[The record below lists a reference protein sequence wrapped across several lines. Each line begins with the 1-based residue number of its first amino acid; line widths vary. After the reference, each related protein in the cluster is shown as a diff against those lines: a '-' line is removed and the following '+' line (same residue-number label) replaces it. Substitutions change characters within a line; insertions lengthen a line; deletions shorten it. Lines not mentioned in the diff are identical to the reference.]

1 MLIANGMKRASHV
14 RLGET
19 RISRKNAFFKWES
32 STGMSGNETQRNE
45 WAAND
50 ANNSVIDEA
59 GEWQLGHATPT
70 VKTDRHVTRQQAR
83 HATVAPTDA
92 KTAVPENDAK
102 DDTGLGLSMPS
113 VIGTALAAVTATVLS
128 TQIGIA
134 GSLIGTVVASIVSN
148 VASKVYARMMSA
160 SIDAITSKAQEH
172 LGQQGDSDDKENST
186 TVGLASDAEGNMS
199 DTMKMPRIDEI
210 GESPQANGGR
220 KGREEHGSSS
230 LTGMLHGIA
239 HDKKAMAIIV
249 AISAALVSMAVVAV
263 VINTTTNGEGIG
275 TKPTYTYTVPTV
287 SSVTE
292 DDSNVNNAN
301 QAYGAIQRNGEGF
314 HPDNVNA
321 ENTNRNEESTN
332 RNTTNAD
339 AENSNRNVTSVEN
352 TSADSGTGT
361 SSNADNASTSGN
373 KETNNVPTGNGG
385 TSSSSNASANGSGTS
400 NAGNGSSSGG
410 NATSGS
416 SNAGNGTSS
425 SSNSANGSSA
435 SQGSTNSDKE
445 KSDSV
450 TTHGSNGGNGAT
462 ESAQD

>member
-1 MLIANGMKRASHV
+1 MKRASHV
-14 RLGET
+14 RLWET

-32 STGMSGNETQRNE
+32 STGMSGSETQRNE

-50 ANNSVIDEA
+50 ASNSVIDEA

-92 KTAVPENDAK
+92 KAAVTENNAS

-239 HDKKAMAIIV
+239 HDKKAMTIIV

-275 TKPTYTYTVPTV
+275 TKPTYTYTAPTV
-287 SSVTE
+287 SSVAE

-301 QAYGAIQRNGEGF
+301 QAYGAIPRNGEGL

-321 ENTNRNEESTN
+321 ENANRNEENAN

-339 AENSNRNVTSVEN
+339 AENSSMNVTSTESTN
-352 TSADSGTGT
+352 ADSGTGT
-361 SSNADNASTSGN
+361 SSNAGNASTSGN
-373 KETNNVPTGNGG
+373 KETNNASTGNGG
-385 TSSSSNASANGSGTS
+385 TSSSGNASSAHGSSTS

-416 SNAGNGTSS
+416 SNASTSS
-425 SSNSANGSSA
+425 SSSSANGSSA
-435 SQGSTNSDKE
+435 SQGSTNSGAE

>member
-1 MLIANGMKRASHV
+1 MKRASHV
-14 RLGET
+14 RLWET

-32 STGMSGNETQRNE
+32 STGMSGSETQRNE
-45 WAAND
+45 WTAND

-70 VKTDRHVTRQQAR
+70 VKTGRHVTRQQAR

-92 KTAVPENDAK
+92 KAAVTENNAS

-275 TKPTYTYTVPTV
+275 TKPTYTYTAPTV
-287 SSVTE
+287 NSVAE

-301 QAYGAIQRNGEGF
+301 QAYGAIPRNGEGL

-321 ENTNRNEESTN
+321 ENANRNEENAN

-339 AENSNRNVTSVEN
+339 AENSSMNVTSTESTN
-352 TSADSGTGT
+352 TDSGTGT
-361 SSNADNASTSGN
+361 SSNAGNASTSGN
-373 KETNNVPTGNGG
+373 KETNNASTGNGG
-385 TSSSSNASANGSGTS
+385 TSSSGNASSTNGSSTS

-410 NATSGS
+410 NAMSGS

-435 SQGSTNSDKE
+435 SQGSTNSGAE

>member
-1 MLIANGMKRASHV
+1 
-14 RLGET
+14 
-19 RISRKNAFFKWES
+19 
-32 STGMSGNETQRNE
+32 MSGSETQRNE
-45 WAAND
+45 WVAND
-50 ANNSVIDEA
+50 TSNSVTDEA
-59 GEWQLGHATPT
+59 SEWQLGNAAPA

-148 VASKVYARMMSA
+148 VASKVYERMMSA

-172 LGQQGDSDDKENST
+172 LGQQGDNDNKESST
-186 TVGLASDAEGNMS
+186 TVGQASDAEGNMS

-210 GESPQANGGR
+210 GESPQADGSK
-220 KGREEHGSSS
+220 KGREKHDGSSMTS
-230 LTGMLHGIA
+230 VLHGIA

-249 AISAALVSMAVVAV
+249 AIAAALVSMAVVAV

-275 TKPTYTYTVPTV
+275 TKPTYTYTAPTV
-287 SSVTE
+287 SSVAE

-301 QAYGAIQRNGEGF
+301 QAYGVIPRNGEGLHPGL

-339 AENSNRNVTSVEN
+339 AENSSKNVTSVEN

-361 SSNADNASTSGN
+361 SSNAGNASTSGN

-385 TSSSSNASANGSGTS
+385 TSSSGNASANGSSTS

-425 SSNSANGSSA
+425 SSNPTNGSST
-435 SQGSTNSDKE
+435 SQSSTNSDKE

-462 ESAQD
+462 E

>member
-1 MLIANGMKRASHV
+1 MKRASHV
-14 RLGET
+14 RLWET

-32 STGMSGNETQRNE
+32 STGMSGSETQRNE
-45 WAAND
+45 LAAND
-50 ANNSVIDEA
+50 ANNFVIDEA

-92 KTAVPENDAK
+92 KAAVTENNAK

-275 TKPTYTYTVPTV
+275 TKPTYTYTAPTV
-287 SSVTE
+287 SSVAE

-301 QAYGAIQRNGEGF
+301 QAYGAIPRNGEGL

-321 ENTNRNEESTN
+321 ENAN

-339 AENSNRNVTSVEN
+339 AENSSMNVTSTESTN
-352 TSADSGTGT
+352 TDSGTGT
-361 SSNADNASTSGN
+361 SSNAGNASTSGN
-373 KETNNVPTGNGG
+373 KETNNASTGNGG
-385 TSSSSNASANGSGTS
+385 TSSSGNASSTNGSSTS

-435 SQGSTNSDKE
+435 SQGSTNSGAE

>member
-1 MLIANGMKRASHV
+1 MLD
-14 RLGET
+14 LGKLESAERT
-19 RISRKNAFFKWES
+19 PFLQGES
-32 STGMSGNETQRNE
+32 STGMSGSETQRNE
-45 WAAND
+45 WVVND
-50 ANNSVIDEA
+50 ASNSVTDEA
-59 GEWQLGHATPT
+59 SEWQLGNATPA

-92 KTAVPENDAK
+92 KAAVTENNAK

-172 LGQQGDSDDKENST
+172 LGQQGDSNDKENST

-220 KGREEHGSSS
+220 KGREKHDGSS

-249 AISAALVSMAVVAV
+249 AIAAALVSMAVVAV

-361 SSNADNASTSGN
+361 SSNAGNASTSGN
-373 KETNNVPTGNGG
+373 KETNNMPTGNGG
-385 TSSSSNASANGSGTS
+385 TLSSGNASANGSSTS

-425 SSNSANGSSA
+425 SSNPTNGSST
-435 SQGSTNSDKE
+435 SQSSTNSDKE

-462 ESAQD
+462 EAQD

>member
-1 MLIANGMKRASHV
+1 MKRASHV
-14 RLGET
+14 RLWET

-32 STGMSGNETQRNE
+32 STGMSGSETQRNE

-50 ANNSVIDEA
+50 ASNSVIDEA

-92 KTAVPENDAK
+92 KAAVTENNAS

-249 AISAALVSMAVVAV
+249 AIAAALVSMAVVAV

-275 TKPTYTYTVPTV
+275 TKPTYTYTAPTV
-287 SSVTE
+287 SSVAE

-301 QAYGAIQRNGEGF
+301 QAYGAIPRNGEGL

-321 ENTNRNEESTN
+321 ENANRNEENAN

-339 AENSNRNVTSVEN
+339 AENSSMNVTSTESTN
-352 TSADSGTGT
+352 ADSGTGT
-361 SSNADNASTSGN
+361 SSNAGNASTSGN
-373 KETNNVPTGNGG
+373 KETNNASTGNGG
-385 TSSSSNASANGSGTS
+385 TSSSGNASSAHGSSTS

-416 SNAGNGTSS
+416 SNASTSS
-425 SSNSANGSSA
+425 SSSSANGSSA
-435 SQGSTNSDKE
+435 SQGSTNSGAE